1 MDIDMKFF
9 KVDFIMS
16 QVQIIVHYR
25 KQNEKKKKELN
36 PQLVARRRT
45 ASSVGALSTEM
56 LMKHASSVASASS
69 VPLAVF
75 RPLRAITNEAR
86 SAACSVSAYGYS
98 SSSSLFVSS
107 NRFAELNEA
116 SS

>member
-1 MDIDMKFF
+1 M
-9 KVDFIMS
+9 
-16 QVQIIVHYR
+16 R
-25 KQNEKKKKELN
+25 KKNELN

-86 SAACSVSAYGYS
+86 SAACSVSAYDYS
-98 SSSSLFVSS
+98 SSSSSFVSS
-107 NRFAELNEA
+107 NRFAESNEA